1 MNQATTQSQAGVMA
15 CMERMH
21 RIRFWQSPNGMSPG
35 ECRLLGIICRLEA
48 ETGSAAVAEI
58 CRMTE
63 LKSASVSRTLNALEQ
78 RGLITR
84 SIDPKNRRSVIVHA
98 TDAGREIEAVQ
109 QAEMCSFWNRVFAR
123 VPEQDVTEL
132 LRIWNEI
139 MDSME
144 AVVRERSAE
153 ESKA

>member
-1 MNQATTQSQAGVMA
+1 MA

-21 RIRFWQSPNGMSPG
+21 KIRFWQSPNGMSPG
-35 ECRLLGIICRLEA
+35 ECKLLAIICRLET
-48 ETGSAAVAEI
+48 ESGSAAVAEV
-58 CRMTE
+58 CRMTG

-84 SIDPKNRRSVIVHA
+84 SIDPNNRRSVIVRA
-98 TDAGREIEAVQ
+98 TDAGREIESAQ
-109 QAEMCSFWNRVFAR
+109 QAEMCNYWNSVFAR
-123 VPEQDVTEL
+123 IPEQDVSEL

-144 AVVRERSAE
+144 AVVRERGEKEAQV
-153 ESKA
+153 